1 MTGTR
6 TLILAA
12 ALLGGLVAGCD
23 KSSDGGAAPSPTSRS
38 EVVVATG
45 PRPTAQAPTAS
56 HPVAP
61 KAPKQ
66 LCAAP
71 PPGAGTPLPRI
82 KVDHLEATGG
92 ASVGD
97 KIPSGGR
104 WTWVNLWAAW
114 CGPCKEEIPVLRNFE
129 QRLAVAGAPIHLAF
143 VSLDDD
149 ERQAVKLLDSQ
160 PPGGLRASFWLKEG
174 KMRNGWLAELKMK
187 SDLQLPQQLL
197 FDPSGVLRCV
207 IDGAVD
213 PGDYEQLRA
222 IFARK

>member
-1 MTGTR
+1 MRTRLLTG
-6 TLILAA
+6 LCAA
-12 ALLGGLVAGCD
+12 ALSVVAGCD
-23 KSSDGGAAPSPTSRS
+23 KSSGAGAAPSPTSRS

-45 PRPTAQAPTAS
+45 PRPTATAPTATA
-56 HPVAP
+56 PTAP
-61 KAPKQ
+61 KAPKK

-71 PPGAGTPLPRI
+71 PAGAGAPMPRM

-92 ASVGD
+92 PSVGD
-97 KIPSGGR
+97 RIPTGGR

-114 CGPCKEEIPVLRNFE
+114 CGPCKEELPLLRNFE
-129 QRLAVAGAPIHLAF
+129 QRLAAAGAPVHLAF

-174 KMRNGWLAELKMK
+174 KMRNGWLAELKLK
-187 SDLQLPQQLL
+187 TDLQLPQQLL
-197 FDPSGVLRCV
+197 FDPSGALRCV

-213 PGDYEQLRA
+213 AADYEQLRA
-222 IFARK
+222 VFSRR